1 MAQGGKEQRGFTFAI
16 KLLDIRRVNL
26 ELEQTTKI
34 TVNEFL
40 KEIKKH
46 FGSFEYKATSKNG
59 QVFKSSGYDKKNK

>member
-1 MAQGGKEQRGFTFAI
+1 M
-16 KLLDIRRVNL
+16 